1 MLKKDI
7 SMNITELKKKVLETL
22 KDKKEAKAIISSI
35 DKNPKEY
42 EKYLTMS
49 RPLDELLA
57 DWA

>member
-1 MLKKDI
+1 MSLTQLKQ
-7 SMNITELKKKVLETL
+7 KVLGVV

-35 DKNPKEY
+35 NKNPKEY

>member
-1 MLKKDI
+1 MLKKDV
-7 SMNITELKKKVLETL
+7 SMNITELKRKVSETL